1 MSVVVYVMLWLMFC
15 FFLCFFLGCKFC
27 LIYLSVVKKIK
38 NRNNKVIRVGF
49 NLFVLFLIFCERD
62 NSIDFCFF

>member
-27 LIYLSVVKKIK
+27 LIYLSVVKKDK
-38 NRNNKVIRVGF
+38 G
-49 NLFVLFLIFCERD
+49 
-62 NSIDFCFF
+62 